1 VCSGRLRGW
10 NRTASEPEGI
20 KNLHCSG
27 LVCIA
32 DGLAFGYEIEL
43 VAVIVM
49 EGVQDHFWPY
59 PIQPSIDEHLE
70 TPAASVKGDGIL
82 PIDRLPAKAVL
93 KTLISNVSR
102 DHDREKD
109 GVLVH
114 LLRSTGAVA

>member
-1 VCSGRLRGW
+1 VCSDRLWAW

-27 LVCIA
+27 LVGVA
-32 DGLAFGYEIEL
+32 DGLALGYENEL
-43 VAVIVM
+43 VAMTGM

-59 PIQPSIDEHLE
+59 PIQPAVGKDLE
-70 TPAASVKGDGIL
+70 TPVVSVNRDGIL
-82 PIDRLPAKAVL
+82 PIDRLSAKAVL

-102 DHDREKD
+102 NRDREKD

-114 LLRSTGAVA
+114 LLRST